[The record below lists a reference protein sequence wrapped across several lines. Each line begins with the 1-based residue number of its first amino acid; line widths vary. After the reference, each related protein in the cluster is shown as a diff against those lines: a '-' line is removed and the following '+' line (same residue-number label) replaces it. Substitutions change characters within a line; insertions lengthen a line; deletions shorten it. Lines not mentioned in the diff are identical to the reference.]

1 MAGTAGIRVM
11 FTGGGT
17 GGHIFPA
24 IAVAEQLREMEPD
37 ADILFIG
44 TKKKIEERVVPAA
57 GFKFKSIWISGFSRK
72 SIKENLLFP
81 IKLMVSLFQ
90 AIGISMGF
98 RPQVIVATG
107 GYVSGPSVIAARM
120 MGAKVLLIEP
130 NSYPG
135 ITTRLLERRAEEIH
149 LMFKDAVQFLRQP
162 EKLFITGNPVRKSL
176 VSINRDEARKKL
188 GLALDS
194 KVVFVVGGSLGARA
208 INKTI
213 AASIKRFAEEK
224 ISIIWQTGA
233 TSFDESKS
241 FSSENVKVLSF
252 IENMNEVYAA
262 SDLVVARA
270 GATTIA
276 ELVYLNKPAVLIP
289 FPFAAENHQL
299 MNAKSMVELG
309 TAVLIEEKEI
319 DGKLF
324 SEVVSLLSD
333 GKRIKVMVENLEKAG
348 GKDAAFKIA
357 GRVINACKYG
367 NFS

>member
-1 MAGTAGIRVM
+1 M
-11 FTGGGT
+11 
-17 GGHIFPA
+17 
-24 IAVAEQLREMEPD
+24 
-37 ADILFIG
+37 
-44 TKKKIEERVVPAA
+44 
-57 GFKFKSIWISGFSRK
+57 
-72 SIKENLLFP
+72 
-81 IKLMVSLFQ
+81 
-90 AIGISMGF
+90 
-98 RPQVIVATG
+98 
-107 GYVSGPSVIAARM
+107 
-120 MGAKVLLIEP
+120 
-130 NSYPG
+130 
-135 ITTRLLERRAEEIH
+135 
-149 LMFKDAVQFLRQP
+149 
-162 EKLFITGNPVRKSL
+162 
-176 VSINRDEARKKL
+176 
-188 GLALDS
+188 
-194 KVVFVVGGSLGARA
+194 VFVVGGSLGARA

-233 TSFDESKS
+233 TSFDEFKS

-319 DGKLF
+319 DVKLF

-348 GKDAAFKIA
+348 G
-357 GRVINACKYG
+357 RCCLQNCRQ
-367 NFS
+367 NSNQCW